1 MKKLSN
7 LPADVADFL
16 TAKRI
21 NLKIGAALLAD
32 YGEDLLKKDT
42 WIILNDEFLVIA
54 EGASSV
60 KRGDNSPISV
70 FECDKFKAIPTESI
84 KEIVCTE
91 EISTLTISATTDG
104 GEVLLF
110 NSSFSAKD
118 DAYDLKELIATR
130 DENFKLD
137 REKLKAFTST
147 DDYCHK
153 CGRRYADKGRKFC
166 PECVDKVG
174 LLKRLSFFFKEFIF
188 YILLI
193 FLTVGITTALG
204 LIAPYASTKVF
215 YDEVLEQ
222 GGKYYGMV
230 WGIVGAIAGIRLI
243 SMFASMINGVV
254 TAKVSARVILNLKMT
269 IFRSINSLSLS
280 FFTGRQTGG
289 LMTQINRDADSIY
302 HFLCDGF
309 PYLITNGLQL
319 ISVLIILFWINPLLA
334 LYSFITIPIFFLTY
348 RYLLRM
354 FQKLHIRHFN
364 KAISYSSFVSD
375 IITGMRVVKAF
386 SKENNEEKRFEQ
398 LCEDA
403 EECGA
408 EVSIKSGKIYP
419 ILGFVL
425 RFGVYIVWALGGL
438 EVMQGKM
445 NYGDFLAF
453 IAYIEM
459 AFAPVQSISN
469 VSNWWSNSLSAL
481 SRLFEIQDSVSDTP
495 ETTSPIPLENVKGD
509 VRFENVCF
517 SYTKGRDI
525 LKNITFH
532 IAPGETVGIVG
543 KTGAGKSTIANL
555 LIRLYDPDSGEIT
568 VDGKNIKDVSAHD
581 LHKAISIVSQETYL
595 FRGTILENIRYAKP
609 NATDEEVINAAK
621 AAYAHKFIME
631 YPDGYET
638 MVGFGHK
645 DLSGGE
651 RQRISI
657 ARAILTNPQIL
668 ILDEATAAM
677 DTQTEHQIQTALD
690 KVTKGRTTIII
701 AHRLSTL
708 KNADK
713 IIVIE
718 DGKIAEQGKPAK
730 LLSEKGVYHKL
741 YTLQAEAFRT
751 IGIGE

>member
-1 MKKLSN
+1 MKKASK
-7 LPADVADFL
+7 LPADVTAFL
-16 TAKRI
+16 TTKNI
-21 NLKIGAALLAD
+21 DLKNGVALLAD
-32 YGEDLLKKDT
+32 YSESLFKKDC
-42 WIILNDEFLVIA
+42 WIVLTDEFLVVA
-54 EGASSV
+54 EGTATV
-60 KRGDNSPISV
+60 KRGDNTPVAV
-70 FECDKFKAIPTESI
+70 FECDNFKAIPSRDI
-84 KEIVCTE
+84 IEIVCTE
-91 EISTLTISATTDG
+91 EISTLTVTAKTP
-104 GEVLLF
+104 EKELLLF

-130 DENFKLD
+130 DDGFKLN
-137 REKLKAFTST
+137 RAKLKAFTST

-166 PECVDKVG
+166 PECVDKIG
-174 LLKRLSFFFKEFIF
+174 LVKRLSVFFKEFKY

-193 FLTVGITTALG
+193 FLTVIITTILN

-215 YDEVLEQ
+215 YDEVLNEN
-222 GGKYYGMV
+222 GKYFGMV
-230 WGIVGAIAGIRLI
+230 FGIVGVIAGIRLL
-243 SMFASMINGVV
+243 STFAQMVNGVV
-254 TAKVSARVILNLKMT
+254 TAKVSARVILSLKMT
-269 IFRSINSLSLS
+269 IFRSINKLSLS

-302 HFLCDGF
+302 NFLCDGF
-309 PYLITNGLQL
+309 PYLVSNSLQL
-319 ISVLIILFWINPLLA
+319 IAVLIILFRMNPILA
-334 LYSFITIPIFFLTY
+334 IYSFVTIPVFFFTY

-386 SKENNEEKRFEQ
+386 SKEGSEEKRFEK
-398 LCEDA
+398 LCNDA
-403 EECGA
+403 ENCGT
-408 EVSIKSGKIYP
+408 EVSIKSSKIYP
-419 ILGFVL
+419 VLGFVL
-425 RFGVYIVWALGGL
+425 RIGVYIVWAIGGI
-438 EVMQGKM
+438 EVIGGKM
-445 NYGDFLAF
+445 NYGEFAAF

-459 AFAPVQSISN
+459 AFSPVQSISN
-469 VSNWWSNSLSAL
+469 VSNWWSNSFTAL
-481 SRLFEIQDSVSDTP
+481 SRLFEIQDSVSDVPQT
-495 ETTSPIPLENVKGD
+495 ENPVP
-509 VRFENVCF
+509 FENIKGEINFDNVSF
-517 SYTKGRDI
+517 SYSKGRDI
-525 LKNITFH
+525 LKNISFH
-532 IAPGETVGIVG
+532 VSPGETVGIVG

-555 LIRLYDPDSGEIT
+555 LIRLYDPDYGTIT
-568 VDGKNIKDVSAHD
+568 VDGIDTKNVSAKD

-609 NATDEEVINAAK
+609 DATDEEVINAAK
-621 AAYAHKFIME
+621 AAYAHKFIMA

-690 KVTKGRTTIII
+690 KVTENRTTIII

-718 DGKIAEQGKPAK
+718 DGKIAEQGKPAE
-730 LLSEKGVYHKL
+730 LLAQKGVYHKL

>member
-1 MKKLSN
+1 MIKTSM
-7 LPADVADFL
+7 LPASVADFL
-16 TAKRI
+16 HTKNI
-21 NLKIGAALLAD
+21 DLESGAAFSAD
-32 YGEDLLKKDT
+32 YSEALFKKDVWVVIT
-42 WIILNDEFLVIA
+42 NEQLVVA
-54 EGASSV
+54 EGTSTV
-60 KRGDNSPISV
+60 KKGTDSPVSV
-70 FECDKFKAIPTESI
+70 FECDRFCLLSAKDV
-84 KEIVCTE
+84 KEIVCVE
-91 EISTLTISATTDG
+91 EISTLTVSATLEDK
-104 GEVLLF
+104 EVLLF
-110 NSSFSAKD
+110 NASFASKD
-118 DAYDLKELIATR
+118 DAYDLKELLASK
-130 DENFKLD
+130 DEEGNLDSKKL
-137 REKLKAFTST
+137 RAFTSAE
-147 DDYCHK
+147 DYCPK
-153 CGRRYADKGRKFC
+153 CGRKYADKGRKFC
-166 PECVDKVG
+166 PACVDKTG
-174 LLKRLSFFFKEFIF
+174 LVKRLTVFFKEFKF
-188 YILLI
+188 YIFLI
-193 FLTVGITTALG
+193 FLTVGITTTLG

-215 YDEVLEQ
+215 YDDVLEK

-230 WGIVGAIAGIRLI
+230 LGIVGVIAGIRLI
-243 SMFASMINGVV
+243 SMFANMLNGVI
-254 TAKVSARVILNLKMT
+254 TARVSARVVFSLKMT
-269 IFRSINSLSLS
+269 IFRSINNLSLS

-309 PYLITNGLQL
+309 PYLITNGIQL
-319 ISVLIILFWINPLLA
+319 ISVLIILFCINPLLA
-334 LYSFITIPIFFLTY
+334 LYSFVTIPIFFFTY
-348 RYLLRM
+348 RFLLKLFR
-354 FQKLHIRHFN
+354 KLHTRNFI

-386 SKENNEEKRFEQ
+386 SKESSEEKRFSKV
-398 LCEDA
+398 CEEA

-408 EVSIKSGKIYP
+408 EVSIKSNKIYP
-419 ILGFVL
+419 VLGFIL
-425 RFGVYIVWALGGL
+425 RFGVYIVWALGGI

-459 AFAPVQSISN
+459 AFAPVQQISH
-469 VSNWWSNSLSAL
+469 VSNWWSDSLNAL
-481 SRLFEIQDSVSDTP
+481 SRLFEIQDNVSDVPDTENP
-495 ETTSPIPLENVKGD
+495 VHLENIKGD
-509 VRFENVCF
+509 VSFKDVCF
-517 SYTKGRDI
+517 SYSKGRDI
-525 LKNITFH
+525 LRNISFD
-532 IAPGETVGIVG
+532 IKAGETIGVVG

-568 VDGKNIKDVSAHD
+568 VDGINTKNISTKD
-581 LHKAISIVSQETYL
+581 LHGAIAIVSQETYL

-609 NATDEEVINAAK
+609 DATDEEVINAAK
-621 AAYAHKFIME
+621 AAYAHKFIMA

-657 ARAILTNPQIL
+657 ARAILTNPKIL

-677 DTQTEHQIQTALD
+677 DTQTEHQIQKALD
-690 KVTKGRTTIII
+690 KVTENRTTIII

-730 LLSEKGVYHKL
+730 LLSEKGVYHRL